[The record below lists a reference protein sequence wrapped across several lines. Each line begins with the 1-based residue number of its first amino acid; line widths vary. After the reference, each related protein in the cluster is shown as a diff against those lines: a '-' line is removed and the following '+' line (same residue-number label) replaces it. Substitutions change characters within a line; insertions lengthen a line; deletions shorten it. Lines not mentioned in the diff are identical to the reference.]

1 MLVIRDLFYGVHRFT
16 DQLAHLDISRAVLTD
31 RLNTLTEAGLV
42 RRQEGD
48 GHPGYELTEA
58 GVALWPSLF
67 ALWSWGQRFAGDGT
81 PGRSFAHATCHT
93 RLEDT
98 GRCPRCGSVPGPAE
112 VLAMPP
118 PTLAPHTPLIIA
130 RSAGVRARA
139 ATRPRLDATIPALP
153 TPSTRRP
160 RMNGAVDVASAQT
173 SEPAAIS
180 AFPATK
186 TRRRPWSSASAP
198 AVNRTA
204 ARATLVELRI
214 QVWPFAPA
222 ASARAR
228 LQFCAA

>member
-1 MLVIRDLFYGVHRFT
+1 MALGIGYAAQNCSLARALEIVGERWTMLVIRDLFYGVHRFT
-16 DQLAHLDISRAVLTD
+16 DLLAHLDISRAVLTD

-93 RLEDT
+93 RREDT

-118 PTLAPHTPLIIA
+118 AGSGEPGRSDRVSVLLRRPHRLLTPLVPE
-130 RSAGVRARA
+130 S
-139 ATRPRLDATIPALP
+139 
-153 TPSTRRP
+153 
-160 RMNGAVDVASAQT
+160 
-173 SEPAAIS
+173 
-180 AFPATK
+180 
-186 TRRRPWSSASAP
+186 
-198 AVNRTA
+198 
-204 ARATLVELRI
+204 
-214 QVWPFAPA
+214 
-222 ASARAR
+222 
-228 LQFCAA
+228 